1 MTFENRHDCFIG
13 VLLCGA
19 TGSAL
24 GFINKGK
31 SFEDIKKEKIDFTWT
46 HFHHIHGSNIELMI
60 TLGRYMMSLHKHI
73 STETQDILLTPELKQ
88 ERCRETVNN
97 VHMLYKNVVKTS
109 KKMFN
114 QETLEIL
121 KNWEP
126 STPFGTQDNCD
137 AAIRVSPLA
146 LTLLKKDSLLYD
158 EIVSLVYCTH
168 GGSKDSLDI
177 AFVHVKLLHSLL
189 FRKRTTAEEIYPYM
203 LYLAQLC
210 KNKQLYISILAL
222 NPNNKQVF
230 VSNQW
235 NITQSL
241 YGFDFFHQTPIE
253 CYVCALTCFL
263 YNFNNP
269 TKAMLTAMKVG
280 GDTESITKLTG
291 DMIGAVHGF
300 RWLPLEW
307 TNIENKELLSNI
319 ATGLYCCFPKD
330 KHGWVFEH
338 SENITP
344 QTEEL

>member
-1 MTFENRHDCFIG
+1 MSFENRHDCFIG
-13 VLLCGA
+13 VMLCGA
-19 TGSAL
+19 VGSAM
-24 GFINKGK
+24 GFVNKGK
-31 SFEDIKKEKIDFTWT
+31 SFEDIKKEVTDFTLT
-46 HFHHIHGSNIELMI
+46 NFHYMHGSNIELMI
-60 TLGRYMMSLHKHI
+60 TLGRYMMHLNKHT
-73 STETQDILLTPELKQ
+73 SKDSQNILTLESKQ
-88 ERCRETVNN
+88 GACTETVNS
-97 VHMLYKNVVKTS
+97 VHMLYKNVIKNS
-109 KKMFN
+109 KKVYNF
-114 QETLEIL
+114 ETSEIL

-126 STPFGTQDNCD
+126 SSTYGMLNNCD

-146 LTLLKKDSLLYD
+146 LTFLKPDNALYN

-177 AFVHVKLLHSLL
+177 AFVHVKLLYSLL

-210 KNKQLYISILAL
+210 KNKQLYISIMAL
-222 NPNNKQVF
+222 NPNNKQIF
-230 VSNQW
+230 VSNEW
-235 NITQSL
+235 NITQTL

-269 TKAMLTAMKVG
+269 TKAMLTAMKIG

-300 RWLPLEW
+300 RWLPSEW
-307 TNIENKELLSNI
+307 NSIENKELLTNI

-330 KHGWVFEH
+330 KHGWIFEH
-338 SENITP
+338 SENITS
-344 QTEEL
+344 QT

>member
-1 MTFENRHDCFIG
+1 MSFENRHDCFIG

-19 TGSAL
+19 VGGAL
-24 GFINKGK
+24 GFVNKGK
-31 SFEDIKKEKIDFTWT
+31 LFEDIKKEETDFTWT
-46 HFHHIHGSNIELMI
+46 RFHYMYGSNIELMI
-60 TLGRYMMSLHKHI
+60 ILGRYIMCLNKHTPKEI
-73 STETQDILLTPELKQ
+73 QNILTPESKQ
-88 ERCRETVNN
+88 GVCRETVNG
-97 VHMLYKNVVKTS
+97 VHMLYKNAIKNS
-109 KKMFN
+109 KKVYN
-114 QETLEIL
+114 PETLEIL

-126 STPFGTQDNCD
+126 TSSVGTLNNCD

-146 LTLLKKDSLLYD
+146 LTFLKTDNLLYN
-158 EIVSLVYCTH
+158 EIVSFVYCTH
-168 GGSKDSLDI
+168 GASKDSIDI

-189 FRKRTTAEEIYPYM
+189 FRKRTTAEEIYPYT

-210 KNKQLYISILAL
+210 KNKQLYISIMAL
-222 NPNNKQVF
+222 NPNNKQSF

-235 NITQSL
+235 NITKSL
-241 YGFDFFHQTPIE
+241 YGFEFFHQTPIE

-269 TKAMLTAMKVG
+269 TKAMLSAMKVG

-300 RWLPLEW
+300 KWLPLEW
-307 TNIENKELLSNI
+307 NNIENKELLSNV

-338 SENITP
+338 SENIAP
-344 QTEEL
+344 QP

>member
-1 MTFENRHDCFIG
+1 MSFENRHDCFIG

-19 TGSAL
+19 VGSAL

-31 SFEDIKKEKIDFTWT
+31 SFEDIKKKETVFTWT
-46 HFHHIHGSNIELMI
+46 NYIHGSNIELMI
-60 TLGRYMMSLHKHI
+60 TLGRYIMSLYKHI
-73 STETQDILLTPELKQ
+73 SPETPESKQ
-88 ERCRETVNN
+88 ERCRETIHV
-97 VHMLYKNVVKTS
+97 LYKNVIKTS
-109 KKMFN
+109 KKTYN
-114 QETLEIL
+114 QETSEIL

-126 STPFGTQDNCD
+126 SSPFGTLNNCD

-146 LTLLKKDSLLYD
+146 LTFLKIDNLLYD
-158 EIVSLVYCTH
+158 EIANLVYFTH

-210 KNKQLYISILAL
+210 KNKQLYISIMAL

-241 YGFDFFHQTPIE
+241 YGFEFFHQTPIE

-269 TKAMLTAMKVG
+269 TKAMLSAMNVG

-338 SENITP
+338 SENIAP
-344 QTEEL
+344 QT

>member
-1 MTFENRHDCFIG
+1 MSFENRYDCFIG
-13 VLLCGA
+13 VLVCGA
-19 TGSAL
+19 VGSAL

-31 SFEDIKKEKIDFTWT
+31 SFEDIKKDASFTWT
-46 HFHHIHGSNIELMI
+46 YFNYIHGSNIELMI
-60 TLGRYMMSLHKHI
+60 TVGRYMMSLHKHTL
-73 STETQDILLTPELKQ
+73 TEIPDIITLESKQ
-88 ERCRETVNN
+88 KTSRETINSI
-97 VHMLYKNVVKTS
+97 HMLYKNVIKTS
-109 KKMFN
+109 KKIYN
-114 QETLEIL
+114 QETTEIL

-126 STPFGTQDNCD
+126 SAPFGMLNNCD
-137 AAIRVSPLA
+137 AAIRLSPLA
-146 LTLLKKDSLLYD
+146 LTCLKTDNLLYD
-158 EIVSLVYCTH
+158 EIVNLVYCTH

-177 AFVHVKLLHSLL
+177 AFIHVKLLHSLL
-189 FRKRTTAEEIYPYM
+189 FRKRKTAEEIYPYV

-210 KNKQLYISILAL
+210 KNTQLHISIMAL
-222 NPNNKQVF
+222 NPNNKQIF

-269 TKAMLTAMKVG
+269 TKAMLTATKVG

-307 TNIENKELLSNI
+307 TNIENRELLSNI

-330 KHGWVFEH
+330 RHGWTFEH
-338 SENITP
+338 SEHITP
-344 QTEEL
+344 QTETTL